1 MTSSGRPRTANAVPG
16 YRQAHG
22 VSGLRQTK
30 GRRRFAWV
38 AAVCG
43 ARAWCPSG
51 SPNKS
56 RGPVAVAVRPNGDP
70 QLLRRSPVASHC
82 AARHRRPRRGQRR
95 GDHRKHRVGAMPAMR
110 RAAAYAARVPSG
122 KPNDPV
128 PVHPHLRPLRRRRGL
143 RTVGRR
149 NLESRVL
156 AATRGR
162 DR

>member
-1 MTSSGRPRTANAVPG
+1 MTSSGRPRTANAIPG

-70 QLLRRSPVASHC
+70 QLLRRSPVAS
-82 AARHRRPRRGQRR
+82 
-95 GDHRKHRVGAMPAMR
+95 
-110 RAAAYAARVPSG
+110 
-122 KPNDPV
+122 
-128 PVHPHLRPLRRRRGL
+128 
-143 RTVGRR
+143 TVLLDTDAHDEG
-149 NLESRVL
+149 NAEEIIENI
-156 AATRGR
+156 
-162 DR
+162 